1 MYLFIDTETSG
12 LPDFRAPPDAPHQ
25 PHIVSLAAWLGEECE
40 HGVLPPGTLH
50 HVASLNAVIRPDSWH
65 IEPAAERVHKITNEY
80 ARSFGEPL
88 NDVLIRFTT
97 LVTDAFEASSDSLLI
112 AHNHSFD
119 ARMLL
124 RDFAYAGRD
133 PVIVNLLR
141 PFCTM
146 KALTP
151 RMRLPP
157 TSPRAPR
164 GSYKWPKL
172 DEAYQFLFD
181 RPVPG
186 REDRH
191 DAMADVLG
199 CKDVWEEGRRREW
212 W

>member
-1 MYLFIDTETSG
+1 MMYLFIDTETSA

-25 PHIVSLAAWLGEECE
+25 PHIVSLAAWLGEPDDTSDS
-40 HGVLPPGTLH
+40 LS
-50 HVASLNAVIRPDSWH
+50 HVASLNCVIRPSGWT
-65 IEPAAERVHKITNEY
+65 IEPAAERIHKITNEY
-80 ARSFGEPL
+80 AHSFGEPL
-88 NDVLIRFTT
+88 EDVLVRLTS
-97 LVTDAFEASSDSLLI
+97 LVVDAFEASSDSLLI
-112 AHNHSFD
+112 AHNFSFD
-119 ARMLL
+119 HRMLL
-124 RDFAYAGRD
+124 RDYAYCGRD
-133 PVIVNLLR
+133 PVVLNTLR

-151 RMRLPP
+151 RMKLPAKYP
-157 TSPRAPR
+157 GAGARR
-164 GSYKWPKL
+164 DRYKWPRL
-172 DEAYQFLFD
+172 DEAYQYLFG

>member
-1 MYLFIDTETSG
+1 MYLFIDTETSS
-12 LPDFRAPPDAPHQ
+12 LPDFRAPTDHPSQ
-25 PHIVSLAAWLGEECE
+25 PHIVSLAAWLGEPDSTSDC
-40 HGVLPPGTLH
+40 LS
-50 HVASLNAVIRPDSWH
+50 HVASLNSVIRPDGWY
-65 IEPAAERVHKITNEY
+65 IEPAAEAIHKITNDY

-88 NDVLIRFTT
+88 PDVLTRFAS
-97 LVTDAFEASSDSLLI
+97 LVTDAYEASSDSLII
-112 AHNHSFD
+112 AHNCSFD
-119 ARMLL
+119 LRMLL
-124 RDFAYAGRD
+124 RDFAFAGRD

-157 TSPRAPR
+157 SSPRAPA

-172 DEAYQFLFD
+172 DEAYQWLFD

>member
-25 PHIVSLAAWLGEECE
+25 PHIVSLAAWLGEPDDTSDS
-40 HGVLPPGTLH
+40 LS
-50 HVASLNAVIRPDSWH
+50 HVASLNCVIRPDGWH
-65 IEPAAERVHKITNEY
+65 IEPAAQAVHKITEEY
-80 ARSFGEPL
+80 AHSFGEPL
-88 NDVLIRFTT
+88 EDVLSRLTS

-112 AHNHSFD
+112 AHNLSFD
-119 ARMLL
+119 HRMLL
-124 RDFAYAGRD
+124 RDYAYCGRD
-133 PVIVNLLR
+133 PVVLNTLR

-157 TSPRAPR
+157 SSPRAPR
-164 GSYKWPKL
+164 GSFKWPKL
-172 DEAYQFLFD
+172 DEAYQYLFT

-199 CKDVWEEGRRREW
+199 CKDVWEEGHRRGW